1 MNYSLSLIVIVMFE
15 FASRDI
21 IVLIVLA
28 KSIVFFCFCLT
39 PSISKLIFLNFIS
52 TYKKELMDYKSFT
65 QMHSF
70 ALHFLN
76 NWT

>member
-1 MNYSLSLIVIVMFE
+1 MFE

-21 IVLIVLA
+21 IILIVLI
-28 KSIVFFCFCLT
+28 KSKVFFCLSS
-39 PSISKLIFLNFIS
+39 SISKLILFYFIS